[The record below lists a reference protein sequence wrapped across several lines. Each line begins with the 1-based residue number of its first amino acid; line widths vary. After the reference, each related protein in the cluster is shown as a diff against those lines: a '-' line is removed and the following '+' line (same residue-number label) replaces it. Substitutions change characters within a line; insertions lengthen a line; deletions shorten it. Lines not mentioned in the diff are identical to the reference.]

1 MAQKIAAM
9 RKMFSELPEISA
21 YAPVT
26 EALQSAGH
34 LEAQDIANALKAFST
49 MPQSTT
55 VFANP
60 VLHHAKVDCNGADIT
75 LNIRSFGIR
84 GVIQES
90 EIVASGP
97 APAYVIFVGLFG
109 RRPEKVQNGFDEAVV
124 LRELINRKFY
134 RVRRVIREATSGR
147 KSLIEQVANFVQT
160 FPELGPEIA
169 IQHFST
175 LRKANRAKN
184 GSPERGLNDERRAGC
199 LLLQM
204 IGTHIENVAVGAMAA
219 YMRGLLEKNGNLT
232 SAQLASQTDT
242 LITEEEKVEK
252 TAFQTCYSLL
262 LGHRANEVESK
273 ALERMGIIQTHHG
286 SAGSNMVARYMA
298 TLHTPSVSDFLT
310 AAHMNLDGD
319 RHFGAIHDMTHFIN
333 ALEQLPPDKREAA
346 IRNEVLGGGIPTF
359 GHPEIAAAG
368 RVDEIQQD
376 PRPAIYIEPV
386 LQAIDSGDLTLD
398 GKQKQRLGMIQR
410 IYQIAFVEGVIK
422 PGRENDPPL
431 RLTPNTDF
439 GGWAVQEA
447 LGIHELDRTLLTY
460 IFRGFG
466 WMMDAREQLQDRHII
481 RPVISPDPQIIPTD
495 SSDPTIPDIVVSTH
509 NRLVQEDA
517 FSAP

>member
-9 RKMFSELPEISA
+9 RKMFSGLPETST
-21 YAPVT
+21 YSPVT
-26 EALQSAGH
+26 DALQNAGQ
-34 LEAQDIANALKAFST
+34 LDEQDIASALTAFST
-49 MPQSTT
+49 MPQSTM

-60 VLHHAKVDCNGADIT
+60 VLHHAKVDCNGAGIT
-75 LNIRSFGIR
+75 LNIRSFALR
-84 GVIQES
+84 GVLPES
-90 EIVASGP
+90 EIVASEL
-97 APAYVIFVGLFG
+97 APAYVIFAGLFG
-109 RRPEKVQNGFDEAVV
+109 RRPEKVQNGFDEEAV

-134 RVRRVIREATSGR
+134 RVSRVIREDTSGR
-147 KSLIEQVANFVQT
+147 RALIEQVANFVQT
-160 FPELGPEIA
+160 FPESGPELT
-169 IQHFST
+169 IQHFSA

-184 GSPERGLNDERRAGC
+184 HIPQSGLNDARRPGR
-199 LLLQM
+199 LLFQM
-204 IGTHIENVAVGAMAA
+204 IGTHIENVTVGVMST
-219 YMRGLLEKNGNLT
+219 YMRGLLEANPNLT
-232 SAQLASQTDT
+232 PEQLVHQTHT
-242 LITEEEKVEK
+242 LITEEENAGKS
-252 TAFQTCYSLL
+252 AFQTCYSLL
-262 LGHRANEVESK
+262 LGHRANEVENK

-333 ALEQLPPDKREAA
+333 ALEQLLPQEREAA

-376 PRPAIYIEPV
+376 PRPAIYIEPI
-386 LQAIDSGDLTLD
+386 LQAIDSGNLTLD
-398 GKQKQRLGMIQR
+398 DKQKQRLGMIQR

-422 PGRENDPPL
+422 PGREKDPPL

-447 LGIHELDRTLLTY
+447 LGINELDRTLLTY

-481 RPVISPDPQIIPTD
+481 RPVIPPDPQIIPTD

-517 FSAP
+517 FSAH